1 MLFFA
6 AESADAASQ
15 RGKNTLPSFLSSSSH
30 FGAIV
35 AALGSAASQRTQP
48 RLLPGWKSLPPTP
61 LDRMEWMEEEE
72 RERNSPHPSTPHWLC
87 VRRSAHDRPTGRG
100 RCLARE
106 RRTDE
111 ISFGERRRNELCFT
125 LITEAQYKRFSESST
140 RTKGKLTRMK
150 ERKRRKFN
158 RIQSIFY
165 Y

>member
-1 MLFFA
+1 MPPKAPMQPVSGAKTLFLLSFPPPPTLEPSSLPLEVQPA
-6 AESADAASQ
+6 NVRNQDYSQ
-15 RGKNTLPSFLSSSSH
+15 DGRVFLQLH
-30 FGAIV
+30 WIGWN
-35 AALGSAASQRTQP
+35 
-48 RLLPGWKSLPPTP
+48 GWKKKSERGILLIP
-61 LDRMEWMEEEE
+61 L
-72 RERNSPHPSTPHWLC
+72 
-87 VRRSAHDRPTGRG
+87 RRTGSVYGGRHMTDRPADVI
-100 RCLARE
+100 ARE